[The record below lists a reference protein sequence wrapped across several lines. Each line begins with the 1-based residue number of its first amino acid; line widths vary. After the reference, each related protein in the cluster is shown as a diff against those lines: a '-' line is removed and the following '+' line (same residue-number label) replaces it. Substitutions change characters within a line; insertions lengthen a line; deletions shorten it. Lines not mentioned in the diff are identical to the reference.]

1 MSRLALFAP
10 LALVTLATPALAH
23 DSVAVSVQVD
33 VAGHHRYHEAPAW
46 VQPTG
51 PQIYYGRHY
60 THAPA
65 YPEPH
70 LANAYPVPVFRGASP
85 LPVVGYASPAHVE
98 WCYTRYRSYRL
109 SDNSFQ
115 PHQGVRR
122 ACRSPYY

>member
-33 VAGHHRYHEAPAW
+33 VAGHHRC
-46 VQPTG
+46 
-51 PQIYYGRHY
+51 YGRHY

-115 PHQGVRR
+115 PHRGVRR